1 MLKIIP
7 LVIIPLSFFIIY
19 LGVKNLTEHSLE
31 TLNEKSQLVLP
42 KEKDL
47 DKKELTNNKKDMNV
61 DSVSDVQI
69 IDDSISKIKKN
80 IVNDNLEELENKKII
95 DQTMNLENNKETVE
109 KNIDK
114 LPKSNLQKDDRDI
127 KKPEILLQFG
137 VFSKEKNATDLKKK
151 IEKKVIDQFSDF
163 KININYDEKRKFYK
177 LIYKADDKIK
187 AKDICELSNKSNIK
201 CILLKN
207 NR

>member
-7 LVIIPLSFFIIY
+7 LVIIPLSFFIIF
-19 LGVKNLTEHSLE
+19 LGVKNLTENSLE
-31 TLNEKSQLVLP
+31 NVNEKPQLVLL
-42 KEKDL
+42 EENDL
-47 DKKELTNNKKDMNV
+47 DKKELTNNEKNINV
-61 DSVSDVQI
+61 DSESDIQI
-69 IDDSISKIKKN
+69 IDDSISKIKKK
-80 IVNDNLEELENKKII
+80 IANDNLEKLKNKKSIDQAVNLKNNKIVDNSTKKKII
-95 DQTMNLENNKETVE
+95 
-109 KNIDK
+109 
-114 LPKSNLQKDDRDI
+114 KDDLDI
-127 KKPEILLQFG
+127 EKSGILLQFG
-137 VFSKEKNATDLKKK
+137 VFSKEKNATDLKKR
-151 IEKKVIDQFSDF
+151 IEKKIIDKFSDF

>member
-7 LVIIPLSFFIIY
+7 LVIFPLSFFIIF
-19 LGVKNLTEHSLE
+19 LGVKNLTENSLE
-31 TLNEKSQLVLP
+31 NVNEKPQLVLL
-42 KEKDL
+42 EENDL
-47 DKKELTNNKKDMNV
+47 DKKELTNNEKNINV
-61 DSVSDVQI
+61 DSESDIQI
-69 IDDSISKIKKN
+69 IDDSISKIKKK
-80 IVNDNLEELENKKII
+80 IANDNLEKLKNKKSIDQAVNLKNNKIVDNSTKKKII
-95 DQTMNLENNKETVE
+95 
-109 KNIDK
+109 
-114 LPKSNLQKDDRDI
+114 KDDLDI
-127 KKPEILLQFG
+127 EKSGILLQFG

-151 IEKKVIDQFSDF
+151 IEKKIIDKFSDF

-207 NR
+207 N

>member
-19 LGVKNLTEHSLE
+19 LGVKNLTENSLE
-31 TLNEKSQLVLP
+31 NVNEKPQIVLF
-42 KEKDL
+42 EENDL
-47 DKKELTNNKKDMNV
+47 DKKELTNNEKNMNV
-61 DSVSDVQI
+61 NSESDIQI
-69 IDDSISKIKKN
+69 IDDSISKIKNK
-80 IVNDNLEELENKKII
+80 IANDNLEELENKKSI
-95 DQTMNLENNKETVE
+95 DQAVELKNNKTVE
-109 KNIDK
+109 KIVANSPKKK
-114 LPKSNLQKDDRDI
+114 LIKDDI
-127 KKPEILLQFG
+127 GIEKPEILLQFG
-137 VFSKEKNATDLKKK
+137 VFSKEKNATDLKKR
-151 IEKKVIDQFSDF
+151 IEKKIIDKFSDF

-207 NR
+207 N

>member
-7 LVIIPLSFFIIY
+7 LVIIPLSFFIIF
-19 LGVKNLTEHSLE
+19 LGVKNLTENSLG
-31 TLNEKSQLVLP
+31 TVNEKPQLVLP
-42 KEKDL
+42 EENDL
-47 DKKELTNNKKDMNV
+47 DKKELTNNEKSMNV
-61 DSVSDVQI
+61 DSESDIQI
-69 IDDSISKIKKN
+69 IDDSISKIKKK
-80 IVNDNLEELENKKII
+80 IANDNLEELENEKSI
-95 DQTMNLENNKETVE
+95 DQAVKLKNNKTVE
-109 KNIDK
+109 EIVAKSPKN
-114 LPKSNLQKDDRDI
+114 NLIKDDIDI
-127 KKPEILLQFG
+127 EKSQILLQFG

-151 IEKKVIDQFSDF
+151 IEKKIIGKFSDF